1 MSSWKQI
8 IPGGI
13 ITISIGLLAL
23 LLYPIFPIKLG
34 SVIVSLLI
42 GIILGNSFK
51 LPENTNQGV
60 NFASSTLLELSIVF
74 LAFGFSYSEISKLGI
89 SSFFGIALMV
99 LILLI
104 ATYFLAKY
112 FKCPSNTGF
121 LIGFGTTICG
131 SAAIAAL
138 MPSLKDSKKE
148 DVAISLAVVNLMGT
162 IGMLI
167 MPAVIQQ
174 LHLGASESALLIG
187 GGLHS
192 VGNVAGAAFSISPEI
207 GEAALTVKL
216 ARVALLTPGLIFFTI
231 LINRGEN
238 TSWKQYLKL
247 PWYLIAFIAVTII
260 TSIFTFETAYVNDL
274 KNTGHFILTVAMA
287 GIGLKVDFRKLLSA
301 GKRGIRFGVVIFIIQ
316 LLILGIL
323 INL

>member
-1 MSSWKQI
+1 MSDWKQI

-23 LLYPIFPIKLG
+23 LLHPLLPIKLG

-42 GIILGNSFK
+42 GIILGNTFK

-60 NFASSTLLELSIVF
+60 KFSSSTLLELSIVF
-74 LAFGFSYSEISKLGI
+74 LAFGISYSEISKLGI
-89 SSFFGIALMV
+89 SSFLGIAVMV
-99 LILLI
+99 MVLLI

-138 MPSLKDSKKE
+138 TPSLKDSKKE

-174 LHLGASESALLIG
+174 LQLSASESAFLIG

-192 VGNVAGAAFSISPEI
+192 VGNVAGAAFTLGPEI

-231 LINRGEN
+231 FVNRGKN

-247 PWYLIAFIAVTII
+247 PWYLVAFIAVTII
-260 TSIFTFETAYVNDL
+260 TSIFPIETTYVSGL

-301 GKRGIRFGVVIFIIQ
+301 GRRGIRFGVAIFAIQ
-316 LLILGIL
+316 LLVLSFL